1 MDRRIAGF
9 AAVLVVGCVTW
20 VLPSAYGADA
30 DRGRAFYEARC
41 DLCHSTGVHVRES
54 RKAISF
60 EGLRAQVVRW
70 SGELGGAWSADDIDD
85 VTMYLNN
92 RYYFFPCPESVCRRG
107 QARNES
113 GRNPAHS
120 RVEGK

>member
-9 AAVLVVGCVTW
+9 AAVLVVGCVMC
-20 VLPSAYGADA
+20 VPASAHGADT
-30 DRGRAFYEARC
+30 DRGRALYEARC
-41 DLCHSTGVHVRES
+41 DLCHSTSVHVRES

-60 EGLRAQVVRW
+60 EGVRAQVARW
-70 SGELGGAWSADDIDD
+70 NGELGGAWSADDIND
-85 VTMYLNN
+85 VTVYLNN

-107 QARNES
+107 QASNES
-113 GRNPAHS
+113 GRNLAHS